1 MSSYLFLLPLYNDWD
16 SLLILH
22 EKINE
27 QMKKLKK
34 VGKILIINDFS
45 NNDSPIFKKY
55 DYIEEVQIINLSKNL
70 GIQKAI
76 SVGLKYL

>member
-1 MSSYLFLLPLYNDWD
+1 MNSYLFLLPLYNDWD

-45 NNDSPIFKKY
+45 NNDSPILKNTIILKRFK
-55 DYIEEVQIINLSKNL
+55 
-70 GIQKAI
+70 
-76 SVGLKYL
+76 

>member
-1 MSSYLFLLPLYNDWD
+1 MNSYLFLLPLYNDWD

-34 VGKILIINDFS
+34 VGKILIQ
-45 NNDSPIFKKY
+45 
-55 DYIEEVQIINLSKNL
+55 QITT
-70 GIQKAI
+70 
-76 SVGLKYL
+76 